1 AIQSD
6 QSTELIVRKWRDN
19 TGLYEVEGQ
28 LSSIFDGKVR
38 LLKSNGRSCTVAFR
52 RLSKTDMEYVQQV
65 ALSMG
70 QSIVDQL
77 ASR

>member
-1 AIQSD
+1 
-6 QSTELIVRKWRDN
+6 
-19 TGLYEVEGQ
+19 
-28 LSSIFDGKVR
+28 
-38 LLKSNGRSCTVAFR
+38 VAFR